1 MNKGQK
7 TQVVPIWEKMNL
19 TVEEASIYSGIGVN
33 TIRDITNDPDCD
45 FVLWVGSHR
54 LLKRKKFEQYIER
67 VNMI

>member
-1 MNKGQK
+1 MSKGQK
-7 TQVVPIWEKMNL
+7 AQVVPIWEKMNL

-33 TIRDITNDPDCD
+33 TIREMTNDPDCD
-45 FVLWVGSHR
+45 FVLWVGTHR

>member
-7 TQVVPIWEKMNL
+7 KQVVPIWEKMNL
-19 TVEEASIYSGIGVN
+19 TVEETSIYSGIGVN

-45 FVLWVGSHR
+45 FVLWVGTHR

>member
-45 FVLWVGSHR
+45 FVLWVGTHR